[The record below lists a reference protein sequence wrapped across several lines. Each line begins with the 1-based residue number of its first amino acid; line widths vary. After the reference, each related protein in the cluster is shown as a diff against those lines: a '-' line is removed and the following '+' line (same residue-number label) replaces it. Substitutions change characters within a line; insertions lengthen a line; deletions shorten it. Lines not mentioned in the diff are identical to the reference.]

1 MSGPLSMPADEFALV
16 RQVAAAMGLD
26 PAAPLT
32 VEQHDALPG
41 TMAPGLSPVTITMT
55 DEQAAE
61 FAERFAAAREEQ
73 KGRPQMRVLHRELLS
88 PEEIRSL
95 LRECVTVVKPGEVLV
110 IRVSENMTPR
120 QCSEYQQAVD
130 GWIAYGDL
138 GIKVMVLPGEGLG
151 IAQEKAAQDHA
162 AWLKDVRYD
171 VYSDSA
177 GHSARATHLPSG
189 LQAIAA
195 TKERALSDLASLL
208 VSRGDIRVND
218 ARAALG
224 LPAWNCLPARDP
236 EPAS

>member
-1 MSGPLSMPADEFALV
+1 MSAPLSMPADEFALV
-16 RQVAAAMGLD
+16 KQVAAAMGLD

-130 GWIAYGDL
+130 GWIAHGDL

-151 IAQEKAAQDHA
+151 ITESVPERDHA
-162 AWLKDVRYD
+162 AWLRDVRYFMNGIPGA
-171 VYSDSA
+171 VKSVT
-177 GHSARATHLPSG
+177 ATHRPTG
-189 LQAIAA
+189 LQVTAP
-195 TKERALSDLASLL
+195 TQEQALTDLAALL
-208 VSRGDIRVND
+208 QGKGKITIND
-218 ARAALG
+218 ARAAIG
-224 LPAWNCLPARDP
+224 LPAWDP
-236 EPAS
+236 EAAS